1 MSNES
6 SLSLLPG
13 AARPEGGATLPGQA
27 IERPWPVFPAVKPD
41 NWPEGMQAIAD
52 LIISSHFPML
62 IAWGPELRLFY
73 NDAYADRLGDSHPAA
88 MGQPFA
94 LVRPELWPQLQ
105 PYVMDAM
112 AGRPR
117 YVENV
122 LMEFHRNGKRER
134 HFFSTSISPVRHN
147 GDVIGV
153 YFVLTDT
160 TSRVLAEQRHAF
172 HQKLSET
179 LRGLVDAVHV
189 MEAASSLTGEY
200 LGVGRVGYGEI
211 DAAGRMVSVDRDWTD
226 GSIASLAGVSR
237 ELDDFG
243 PAIIDALRH
252 GRTLCLDD
260 IALDER
266 AAPYAAGYAGIGAR
280 AMVIVP
286 LIEEGRLAA
295 VFYLHEQRPRRWSE
309 QEVALAEDVARHT
322 REVVRRARVEESLRD
337 ETRVLEMVNR
347 TGQALAS
354 TLDLGTLLQAITDAG
369 TELSGA
375 RFGAFF
381 YNTQDEHGERL
392 QLYTLS
398 GALRE
403 DMERPGKPRTSA
415 TFRPSFDGDGPV
427 RSDDITRDPRYA
439 SLEPAQLA
447 EAGMPPSQLAMRSY
461 LAVPVVSRAGQ
472 VLGGLFF
479 GHPDPAM
486 FTERTERIVAGVA
499 AQAAIAMD
507 NARLYEV
514 AQKSAQERD
523 ALLQSERAARVQAE
537 RLSHT
542 KDEFLAMLA
551 HELRNPLAPI
561 SSSASLLSMQFKD
574 EPRIRQ
580 TSTIISRQV
589 RHMSRLIDD
598 LLDVSRVTRGLVKL
612 KLGVVDFR
620 DIVAG
625 ALDQA
630 RPLIDEK
637 GHAVALA
644 LPPAPVYVR
653 GDQTRLVQSVA
664 NILNNAAKY
673 TPRAGRIT
681 LALEAGGGGM
691 RLTVGDNGSG
701 MPPELLPNV
710 FDLFTQGAR
719 TLARSQGGLGLGL
732 TLVKRLVEL
741 HQGEVSAHSE
751 GIGKGSSF
759 TLSLPCVDAAPEAV
773 GAAGPVEEAG
783 ARRERPLRLVLVD
796 DNADAADSLSTLL
809 GVQGYSTAVEYDA
822 RSALRRARAERP
834 DAMLVDIGLPDIDGY
849 HLAEQL
855 RAMPETRDTVLVAIT
870 GYGQA
875 RDRERAIEAGF
886 AHHLVKPV
894 DMTALVRVLE
904 SVGSAAARTPAAA

>member
-1 MSNES
+1 MSKES
-6 SLSLLPG
+6 SLSLRPEDG
-13 AARPEGGATLPGQA
+13 AALRGQVA
-27 IERPWPVFPAVKPD
+27 GRPWPVFPTVKAD
-41 NWPEGMQAIAD
+41 SWPEGMQAIAD
-52 LIISSHFPML
+52 LIGASHFPMA

-73 NDAYADRLGDSHPAA
+73 NEACGALLGDGHPGA
-88 MGQPFA
+88 MGQPLA
-94 LVRPELWPQLQ
+94 LVRPDIWPRLRPHVMQALAGQ
-105 PYVMDAM
+105 PAQFDNAPLEF
-112 AGRPR
+112 ALHGTPERR
-117 YVENV
+117 YFSASVTP
-122 LMEFHRNGKRER
+122 LR
-134 HFFSTSISPVRHN
+134 HDGEI
-147 GDVIGV
+147 IGV
-153 YFVLTDT
+153 YLVLSDC

-172 HQKLSET
+172 HLKLSDT
-179 LRGLVDAVHV
+179 LRGLVDAVDV
-189 MEAASSLTGEY
+189 MEAASRLAGEF
-200 LGVGRVGYGEI
+200 LGVGRAGYGEI
-211 DAAGRMVSVDRDWTD
+211 DASRRLVSVDRDWTD

-237 ELDDFG
+237 ELDSFG
-243 PAIIDALRH
+243 PAIVAHLRG
-252 GRTLCLDD
+252 GRTLRLDD
-260 IALDER
+260 IFLDER
-266 AAPYAAGYAGIGAR
+266 AAPYAQGYASIGAR

-295 VFYLHEQRPRRWSE
+295 VFYLHEPGPRHWSD

-337 ETRVLEMVNR
+337 EKRVLEMVNR

-354 TLDLGTLLQAITDAG
+354 TLDLATLLQAITDAG

-381 YNTQDEHGERL
+381 YNAQDEHGERL
-392 QLYTLS
+392 QLSTLS

-403 DMERPGKPRTSA
+403 DLERLGKPRA
-415 TFRPSFDGDGPV
+415 TELFRPSFDGEGAV

-439 SLEPAQLA
+439 SSGPGRAARPGAPPAHLA
-447 EAGMPPSQLAMRSY
+447 VRSY

-479 GHPDPAM
+479 GHPEAGV

-537 RLSHT
+537 RLSHA

-561 SSSASLLSMQFKD
+561 SSSASLLSLQFKD
-574 EPRIRQ
+574 EPRVRQ
-580 TSTIISRQV
+580 TSAIISRQV

-612 KLGVVDFR
+612 KLDVVDFR
-620 DIVAG
+620 DIVTG

-630 RPLIDEK
+630 RPLIEEK
-637 GHAVALA
+637 GHAVELA
-644 LPPAPVYVR
+644 LPPDPVRVR

-673 TPRAGRIT
+673 TQMGGRIG
-681 LALEAGGGGM
+681 LALESREERM
-691 RLTVGDNGSG
+691 CLVVSDNGCG
-701 MPPELLPNV
+701 MPPELLPGV

-741 HQGEVSAHSE
+741 HGGEVGAHSE
-751 GIGKGSSF
+751 GVGLGSRF
-759 TLSLPCVDAAPEAV
+759 TLSLPCVDALVET
-773 GAAGPVEEAG
+773 GALHGPASPAG
-783 ARRERPLRLVLVD
+783 AVLARPLNLVLVD
-796 DNADAADSLSTLL
+796 DNADAVDSLSRLL
-809 GVQGYSTAVEYDA
+809 GVQGYRTAVEYDA

-849 HLAEQL
+849 HLAQQL
-855 RAMPETRDTVLVAIT
+855 RALPETRDTVLVAIT

-875 RDRERAIEAGF
+875 RDRERAVEAGF

-894 DMTALVRVLE
+894 DMTALVRILE
-904 SVGSAAARTPAAA
+904 SVGAAAAQAQAQAPPA

>member
-6 SLSLLPG
+6 SLSLLP
-13 AARPEGGATLPGQA
+13 EGGATLPSILPEKPA
-27 IERPWPVFPAVKPD
+27 IKSDP
-41 NWPEGMQAIAD
+41 WPEGMQAIAE
-52 LIISSHFPML
+52 LIVASQFPMA
-62 IAWGPELRLFY
+62 IAWGPQLRLFY
-73 NDAYADRLGDSHPAA
+73 NDAYATLLGDRHPGA
-88 MGQPFA
+88 MGQPLP
-94 LVRPELWPQLQ
+94 LVRPELWSCLQ
-105 PYVMDAM
+105 PYVMQALSGQP
-112 AGRPR
+112 AQF
-117 YVENV
+117 ENA
-122 LMEFHRNGKRER
+122 LLEFYRNGRLER
-134 HFFSTSISPVRHN
+134 RYFSSSITPVRH
-147 GDVIGV
+147 GGEIIGV
-153 YFVLTDT
+153 YFVLSDS

-172 HQKLSET
+172 HLKLSAT

-189 MEAASSLTGEY
+189 MEAASRLTGEY

-211 DAAGRMVSVDRDWTD
+211 DATGRLVSVDRDWTD
-226 GSIASLAGVSR
+226 GSIASLAGESR
-237 ELDDFG
+237 ELGSFG
-243 PAIIDALRH
+243 PAIIAQLRT
-252 GRTLCLDD
+252 GRTLRLDD
-260 IALDER
+260 ITLDGR
-266 AAPYAAGYAGIGAR
+266 AAPYADGYASIGAR

-286 LIEEGRLAA
+286 LIEAGRVAA
-295 VFYLHEQRPRRWSE
+295 IFYLHEQRPRHWSD
-309 QEVALAEDVARHT
+309 QEVALAEDVARQT
-322 REVVRRARVEESLRD
+322 CEVVRRARVEESLRD
-337 ETRVLEMVNR
+337 EKRVLEMVNR

-354 TLDLGTLLQAITDAG
+354 TLDLGTLLQAITDAA
-369 TELSGA
+369 TELAGA

-381 YNTQDEHGERL
+381 YNSQDEHGERL

-403 DMERPGKPRTSA
+403 DMERLGKPRA
-415 TFRPSFDGDGPV
+415 TEIFRPTFGGEGII

-439 SLEPAQLA
+439 ALGPAS
-447 EAGMPPSQLAMRSY
+447 GMPPGHLDVRSY
-461 LAVPVVSRAGQ
+461 LAVPVISRAGQ

-479 GHPDPAM
+479 GHPEPGV

-620 DIVAG
+620 DIVSG

-637 GHAVALA
+637 GHAVQLA
-644 LPPAPVYVR
+644 LPAAPVYVR
-653 GDQTRLVQSVA
+653 GDQTRLVQSVT

-673 TPRAGRIT
+673 TQKGGHIA
-681 LALEAGGGGM
+681 LALEGREGHM
-691 RLTVGDNGSG
+691 CLSVSDNGSG

-741 HQGEVSAHSE
+741 HGGEVSAHSD
-751 GIGKGSSF
+751 GVGLGSRF
-759 TLSLPCVDAAPEAV
+759 TLTLPCVDAAPDA
-773 GAAGPVEEAG
+773 GTAPGPVQEEG
-783 ARRERPLRLVLVD
+783 VRLERQLRLVLVD
-796 DNADAADSLSTLL
+796 DNADAADSLSQLL
-809 GVQGYSTAVEYDA
+809 GVQGYRTAVEYDA

-855 RAMPETRDTVLVAIT
+855 RAMPETRETVLVAIT

-894 DMTALVRVLE
+894 DMTVLVRILE
-904 SVGSAAARTPAAA
+904 SVGAAAARAESPATTA

>member
-6 SLSLLPG
+6 SLSLLP
-13 AARPEGGATLPGQA
+13 EGSATLPGQA
-27 IERPWPVFPAVKPD
+27 IERPWPIFPSVKPD

-52 LIISSHFPML
+52 LIVASQFPMA

-73 NDAYADRLGDSHPAA
+73 NDAYAALLGDEHPGA
-88 MGQPFA
+88 MGQPLP
-94 LVRPELWPQLQ
+94 LVRPELWPRLQ
-105 PYVMDAM
+105 PYVMEALSGQP
-112 AGRPR
+112 AQF
-117 YVENV
+117 ENT
-122 LMEFHRNGKRER
+122 LLEFYRNGKLER
-134 HFFSTSISPVRHN
+134 RYFSSSITPVRHD
-147 GDVIGV
+147 GEIIGV
-153 YFVLTDT
+153 YLVLSDC

-172 HQKLSET
+172 HLKLSDT

-189 MEAASSLTGEY
+189 MQAASRLTGDY
-200 LGVGRVGYGEI
+200 LGVARVGYGEVDI
-211 DAAGRMVSVDRDWTD
+211 AGRLVSVERDWTD
-226 GSIASLAGVSR
+226 AGIASLAGESR
-237 ELDDFG
+237 ELDSFG
-243 PAIIDALRH
+243 PAIIDQLRR
-252 GRTLCLDD
+252 GRTLRLDD
-260 IALDER
+260 VALDEH
-266 AAPYAAGYAGIGAR
+266 AAPYAAGYASIGAR
-280 AMVIVP
+280 SMIIVP

-295 VFYLHEQRPRRWSE
+295 VFYLHEQRARHWSD
-309 QEVALAEDVARHT
+309 QEAALAEDVARHT

-337 ETRVLEMVNR
+337 EKRVLEMVNR

-369 TELSGA
+369 TELAGA

-381 YNTQDEHGERL
+381 YNAEDEQGERL

-403 DMERPGKPRTSA
+403 DMERLGMPRT
-415 TFRPSFDGDGPV
+415 TGIFRPTFSGEGAV
-427 RSDDITRDPRYA
+427 RSDDIGVDPRF
-439 SLEPAQLA
+439 AQLGA
-447 EAGMPPSQLAMRSY
+447 DQLAKAGLPPGHPTVRSY
-461 LAVPVVSRAGQ
+461 LAVPVVSRAGR
-472 VLGGLFF
+472 VMGGLLF
-479 GHPDPAM
+479 GHPEPGV
-486 FTERTERIVAGVA
+486 FTERTERIIAGVA
-499 AQAAIAMD
+499 GQAAIAMD

-612 KLGVVDFR
+612 KLDVVDFR
-620 DIVAG
+620 DIVSG

-630 RPLIDEK
+630 RPLLEEK
-637 GHAVALA
+637 SHEVQLA
-644 LPPAPVYVR
+644 LPPGPVYVR
-653 GDQTRLVQSVA
+653 GDQTRLVQSVT

-673 TPRAGRIT
+673 TQKGGRIA
-681 LALEAGGGGM
+681 LALDSGDGRM
-691 RLTVGDNGSG
+691 CLHISDNGSG

-741 HQGEVSAHSE
+741 HGGEVGAHSE
-751 GIGKGSSF
+751 GVGLGSRF
-759 TLSLPCVDAAPEAV
+759 TLALPCVDAASGA
-773 GAAGPVEEAG
+773 GAAAGPLREEG
-783 ARRERPLRLVLVD
+783 MRLDRPLRLVLVD
-796 DNADAADSLSTLL
+796 DNADAADSLSQLL
-809 GVQGYSTAVEYDA
+809 GVQGYHTAVEYDA

-849 HLAEQL
+849 HLAQQL

-875 RDRERAIEAGF
+875 RDRERAVEAGF

-894 DMTALVRVLE
+894 DMTALGRILE
-904 SVGSAAARTPAAA
+904 SVGASAAQAALPATAA